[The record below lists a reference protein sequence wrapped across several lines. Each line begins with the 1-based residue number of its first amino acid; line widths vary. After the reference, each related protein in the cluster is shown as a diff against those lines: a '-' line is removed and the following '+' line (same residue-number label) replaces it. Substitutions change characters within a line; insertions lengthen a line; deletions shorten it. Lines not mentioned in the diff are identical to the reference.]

1 MGTCWSKNMAEA
13 PDDSS
18 DLCCDNASGSNSCPP
33 AEQSPIGTKEDLES
47 NPNGKWK
54 SGNKYE
60 MQDSIILARLKYSQ
74 LFKFFIE
81 NWSKYTVL

>member
-1 MGTCWSKNMAEA
+1 MAEA

-47 NPNGKWK
+47 NPNGK
-54 SGNKYE
+54 
-60 MQDSIILARLKYSQ
+60 
-74 LFKFFIE
+74 
-81 NWSKYTVL
+81 